1 MKEKKK
7 LSKRRTTFYQELC
20 KQSNLLNAWNH
31 VYANIQKSD
40 YKNIREDGKKY
51 KQQEVQNIQR
61 IIKLLKKPPFKFKA
75 RAIPIEKKNKAMR
88 PVASIETDGRIV
100 QRCALDIL
108 QNHTGIKKY
117 YEITT
122 SFGGIKRKGIY
133 DAVKAIC
140 KTFKDNNYTYYITTD
155 IKSFFT
161 KIKTDK
167 VISEIRTFCKDEQFI
182 QILDNSIN
190 LEIKNIKEIEEN
202 HPELLAKYRY
212 DIEGVPQGSCLSPLF
227 GNIYLYDLDVYM
239 NEDSGVAFFRYIDD
253 VIIIGKNAKTVK
265 SAFNNKLLPKLKEL
279 GLSAYSFDESETKA
293 QKGYIKNGFEFLGL
307 WISDKV
313 VRPSNDAVNKIK
325 AEIINL
331 LNDALNFKAKGK
343 KTLSETLDDITKK
356 IKGWGNHYWF
366 CNGDREIN
374 NLDINL
380 DCEIN
385 KFIKEYFQKLEKLSP
400 CQIRDKIGI
409 TRALI
414 CAKHKGKTTIMVE
427 LKKEKD

>member
-1 MKEKKK
+1 M
-7 LSKRRTTFYQELC
+7 
-20 KQSNLLNAWNH
+20 
-31 VYANIQKSD
+31 
-40 YKNIREDGKKY
+40 
-51 KQQEVQNIQR
+51 
-61 IIKLLKKPPFKFKA
+61 
-75 RAIPIEKKNKAMR
+75 
-88 PVASIETDGRIV
+88 
-100 QRCALDIL
+100 
-108 QNHTGIKKY
+108 
-117 YEITT
+117 
-122 SFGGIKRKGIY
+122 
-133 DAVKAIC
+133 
-140 KTFKDNNYTYYITTD
+140 
-155 IKSFFT
+155 
-161 KIKTDK
+161 
-167 VISEIRTFCKDEQFI
+167 ISEIRTFCKDEQFI